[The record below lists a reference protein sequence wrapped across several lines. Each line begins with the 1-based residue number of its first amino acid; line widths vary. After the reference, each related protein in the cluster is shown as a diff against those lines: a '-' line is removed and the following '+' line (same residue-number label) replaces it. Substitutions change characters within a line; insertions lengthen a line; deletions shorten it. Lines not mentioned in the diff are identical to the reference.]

1 MKPKISFMSRCL
13 ISSLVLSATGFVNTM
28 DVSALPKP
36 ARVVSSDTDGVGQ
49 AFKDKKFDTLSPDKL
64 RSRMPMLVSPP
75 TGTSVAPANVQ
86 GESSGSAQGSG
97 DQNVVPAAFGSATG
111 VPFSTSRVLGG
122 TTNEAQAD
130 TYRRAGK
137 LYMAFGGTTY
147 NYICSASLIGKSL
160 VVTAA
165 HCVHNFGQQ
174 ANGWATKVKFVPAFK
189 GTTNSKPY
197 GEFES
202 STYLISGTYYN
213 GTDTCDSSAPGV
225 VCNND
230 IALISLP
237 NNSSGQQAGVAAG
250 YFGYGWNDFSF
261 ATPVSGFFQN
271 VFGNKKFAA
280 ITQLGYPG
288 SFDSGNIMQINTA
301 YGASYING
309 NLKNTALGSAMTGGS
324 SGGPWLVNFG
334 INATGGT
341 YGSATNR
348 NIVVGVTSWG
358 YTDPNIKVMGASRFG
373 QNVEFNGSA
382 YGSRGAGNIG
392 ALVNFACDDPAGW
405 QLQSLGRCS

>member
-1 MKPKISFMSRCL
+1 MKPKISFMLRCL

-97 DQNVVPAAFGSATG
+97 DQNVVPAAFGSAAG

-189 GTTNSKPY
+189 GTTNSRPY

-202 STYLISGTYYN
+202 SSYVISSTYYN

-250 YFGYGWNDFSF
+250 YFGYGWNDYSY
-261 ATPVSGFFQN
+261 AIPVSNFQS

-309 NLKNTALGSAMTGGS
+309 NLKNTQLGSAMTGGS

-334 INATGGT
+334 INATGGS
-341 YGSATNR
+341 YGSAANR
-348 NIVVGVTSWG
+348 NTVVGVTSWG

-392 ALVNFACDDPAGW
+392 SLVNFACDDPAGW
-405 QLQSLGRCS
+405 QLQSLGRCN